1 MLMLD
6 DANMA
11 FGDFHYA
18 QEALLRFVDEGMENG
33 DMAAVVRASVGSG
46 TSQLF
51 TFDRQW
57 LYRTLER
64 MVWRPPL
71 AICHVFS
78 PLLSVLTGTI
88 RALADFPG
96 RKSILLISPGVPRK
110 QLVSRAHDR
119 GLGQPFFCH
128 HRDHRRARP
137 PNPGRIRRW
146 PDLVHGFPGTVGVVT
161 GYRQRWLAKNR
172 GNVLLIDYAVLIH
185 NECVDTGHS
194 IFGRPCY

>member
-1 MLMLD
+1 LTRDEVRRTFVLMLD

-96 RKSILLISPGVPRK
+96 RKSILLISPGYLGSNWYQERMIADLANRSSVTIETID
-110 QLVSRAHDR
+110 AR
-119 GLGQPFFCH
+119 GLPTLAASAGGQ
-128 HRDHRRARP
+128 
-137 PNPGRIRRW
+137 I
-146 PDLVHGFPGTVGVVT
+146 
-161 GYRQRWLAKNR
+161 
-172 GNVLLIDYAVLIH
+172 
-185 NECVDTGHS
+185 
-194 IFGRPCY
+194 